1 VNSSVNALMQC
12 TSITPKLTLNAAPNI
27 KCWSLSLLQM
37 VTLFQAQAQ
46 AQAQPTMAATL
57 FYRKRFLCLGSLFH
71 NYWQEI
77 ISSKTSK
84 IQP

>member
-1 VNSSVNALMQC
+1 VNSAVNAPVQW
-12 TSITPKLTLNAAPNI
+12 TSKTPKLTFNAAPNL

-46 AQAQPTMAATL
+46 AQATMAATL
-57 FYRKRFLCLGSLFH
+57 FTEKRFLCLGLLFH
-71 NYWQEI
+71 YYWQEI
-77 ISSKTSK
+77 ITTKTSK

>member
-1 VNSSVNALMQC
+1 VNSAVNAPVQN
-12 TSITPKLTLNAAPNI
+12 TSKTPKLTLNATPNL
-27 KCWSLSLLQM
+27 KYWSLSLLQM

-57 FYRKRFLCLGSLFH
+57 FYRKKFLCLGLLFH

-84 IQP
+84 I

>member
-1 VNSSVNALMQC
+1 MNSAVNASVQC
-12 TSITPKLTLNAAPNI
+12 TSKTPKLTLNAAPNL

-46 AQAQPTMAATL
+46 AQTIMAATL
-57 FYRKRFLCLGSLFH
+57 FYRKMFLCLGLLFH
-71 NYWQEI
+71 YYWQEI
-77 ISSKTSK
+77 ISIKTSK

>member
-1 VNSSVNALMQC
+1 MNSAVNAPVQW
-12 TSITPKLTLNAAPNI
+12 TSKTPKLTLNAAPNL

-46 AQAQPTMAATL
+46 AQATMAATL
-57 FYRKRFLCLGSLFH
+57 FYRKMFLCLGLLFH
-71 NYWQEI
+71 YYWQEI
-77 ISSKTSK
+77 ISTKTSK

>member
-1 VNSSVNALMQC
+1 
-12 TSITPKLTLNAAPNI
+12 
-27 KCWSLSLLQM
+27 M
-37 VTLFQAQAQ
+37 VTLFQAQ

-57 FYRKRFLCLGSLFH
+57 FYRKWFLCLGLLFH

>member
-1 VNSSVNALMQC
+1 MNSAVNALVQW
-12 TSITPKLTLNAAPNI
+12 TSKTPKLTLNAAPNL

-46 AQAQPTMAATL
+46 AQATMTATL
-57 FYRKRFLCLGSLFH
+57 FYRKRFLYLGLLFH
-71 NYWQEI
+71 YYWQEI
-77 ISSKTSK
+77 ISTKTSK

>member
-1 VNSSVNALMQC
+1 VNSAVNAPVQW
-12 TSITPKLTLNAAPNI
+12 TSKTPKLTLNAAPNL

-46 AQAQPTMAATL
+46 AQATMAATL
-57 FYRKRFLCLGSLFH
+57 FYRKRFICLGLLFH
-71 NYWQEI
+71 YYWQEI
-77 ISSKTSK
+77 ISTKTSK

>member
-1 VNSSVNALMQC
+1 VNSAVNTSVQY
-12 TSITPKLTLNAAPNI
+12 TFKTPKLTLNAAPNI

-46 AQAQPTMAATL
+46 STMAATL
-57 FYRKRFLCLGSLFH
+57 FYRKWFLCLGLLFH

-77 ISSKTSK
+77 INSKTSK
-84 IQP
+84 I

>member
-1 VNSSVNALMQC
+1 
-12 TSITPKLTLNAAPNI
+12 
-27 KCWSLSLLQM
+27 M
-37 VTLFQAQAQ
+37 VTLFQAQ

-57 FYRKRFLCLGSLFH
+57 FYRKKFLCLGLLFH

-84 IQP
+84 IQPYN

>member
-1 VNSSVNALMQC
+1 MNSAVNAP
-12 TSITPKLTLNAAPNI
+12 PKLTLNAAPNL

-46 AQAQPTMAATL
+46 PTMAATL
-57 FYRKRFLCLGSLFH
+57 FYRKWFLCLGLLFH

-77 ISSKTSK
+77 ISSKT
-84 IQP
+84 

>member
-1 VNSSVNALMQC
+1 
-12 TSITPKLTLNAAPNI
+12 
-27 KCWSLSLLQM
+27 M

-46 AQAQPTMAATL
+46 AQLTMAATL
-57 FYRKRFLCLGSLFH
+57 FYKKWFLSLGLLFH

-77 ISSKTSK
+77 INSKTSK